1 MLEYNKT
8 ISREAIDL
16 MKRILKV
23 NPEDRLNLEEVFDH
37 SWLKKYE
44 KIY

>member
-8 ISREAIDL
+8 ISWEAVDL
-16 MKRILKV
+16 IKKILKV
-23 NPEDRLNLEEVFDH
+23 NPEDRLKLNEIFEH